1 MVIPAQLL
9 TVGPLLTRSLA
20 KEGAA
25 VISPLRINVIII
37 QVSSAA
43 CHKFDDKPTKTYSFN
58 V

>member
-9 TVGPLLTRSLA
+9 TVGPLSTRSHA
-20 KEGAA
+20 KEGVA
-25 VISPLRINVIII
+25 VITPLRINVIII

-43 CHKFDDKPTKTYSFN
+43 CHKYDDKPAKTYSFN